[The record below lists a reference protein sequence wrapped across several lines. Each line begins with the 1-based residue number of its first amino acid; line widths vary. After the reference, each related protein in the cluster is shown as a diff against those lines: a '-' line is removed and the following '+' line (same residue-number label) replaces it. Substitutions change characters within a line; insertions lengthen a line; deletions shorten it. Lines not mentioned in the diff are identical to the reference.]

1 MKINKI
7 VYKSFSDMHNVLR
20 FDMNKKVRRQNR
32 VLMPLAWALSFPET
46 FKRKLVIRRHNME
59 PLKKVPYLLLCNHNA
74 FYDFKVATR
83 AIFPRRATYV
93 VAIDGF
99 IDREALMRQVGCFGK
114 RKFINDIG
122 LIKQIRHSLY
132 ELKHITVIY
141 PEARYSL
148 VGTNHILPDSLGKLV
163 KLLKVPVATLITK
176 GNHLSSPVWNTRFR
190 KVNTEADLTQLITK
204 EESET
209 LSVEEIN
216 DRINQAFVY
225 DDYAWQKEKGVE
237 IKEPW
242 RAEGLEKVLYKCPS
256 CLAEGEMKGTG
267 SVLKC
272 NACQKEW
279 FMETNGTLSAIV
291 GETEF
296 SHIPAWHEWQ
306 RQEVVK
312 EIENG
317 TYSFSHEVAIDSLP
331 SSKGF
336 YRIGSGILTHD
347 INGFKIVGKSQNGE
361 DFVIEKKPEEHYSI
375 HIEFNYFGRG
385 DGISLSY
392 PQDTYYF
399 FGHDP
404 KYTVTKAHFAVEE
417 LYKRRN
423 K

>member
-1 MKINKI
+1 
-7 VYKSFSDMHNVLR
+7 MHNVLR

-122 LIKQIRHSLY
+122 LFKQIRHSLY

-237 IKEPW
+237 I
-242 RAEGLEKVLYKCPS
+242 
-256 CLAEGEMKGTG
+256 
-267 SVLKC
+267 
-272 NACQKEW
+272 
-279 FMETNGTLSAIV
+279 
-291 GETEF
+291 
-296 SHIPAWHEWQ
+296 
-306 RQEVVK
+306 
-312 EIENG
+312 
-317 TYSFSHEVAIDSLP
+317 
-331 SSKGF
+331 
-336 YRIGSGILTHD
+336 
-347 INGFKIVGKSQNGE
+347 
-361 DFVIEKKPEEHYSI
+361 
-375 HIEFNYFGRG
+375 
-385 DGISLSY
+385 
-392 PQDTYYF
+392 
-399 FGHDP
+399 
-404 KYTVTKAHFAVEE
+404 
-417 LYKRRN
+417 
-423 K
+423 